1 MVLQLSGID
10 VYKRQEL
17 HLDSADGPLIGTLSI
32 DNTGGEYIFKILST
46 DITNA
51 TGIHDL
57 YMVFKGED
65 KVSLAKFD
73 HWRFVDEKGAD
84 AIPDPTPKP
93 TPVPTPSVAPSVAP
107 TATPNVTET
116 PAPTIVPSL
125 SLIHI

>member
-1 MVLQLSGID
+1 M
-10 VYKRQEL
+10 
-17 HLDSADGPLIGTLSI
+17 IGTLSI

-84 AIPDPTPKP
+84 AIRHQSRLLYRHQ
-93 TPVPTPSVAPSVAP
+93 VW
-107 TATPNVTET
+107 
-116 PAPTIVPSL
+116 L
-125 SLIHI
+125 LL